1 MKALSGESTPW
12 TRVLGITICVA
23 FAYIV
28 GSVFADIFQGFG
40 TSLFHFRGGI
50 NRLYK
55 MAEPPGWSIAATLLG
70 VWLGLLIGAWYIRR
84 RGWVSSLRGLFQTRW
99 SDLAFIPLGIA
110 GQVIISLAYAPF
122 HLGSKMDA
130 PAKHLFGGAGGF
142 LWLLGVMSVLGA
154 PIVEETVFRG
164 MMYRG
169 FFENFADRN
178 ERWAFRLALF
188 FSALL
193 FAGAHFELLQ
203 LPGLF
208 FVGLLLAYLVKKT
221 GRLVPSIV
229 THASFNAVA
238 FAYVTFAQ
246 HGKI

>member
-1 MKALSGESTPW
+1 MNALSGQSTPW
-12 TRVLGITICVA
+12 TRVLGITICIALAYVA
-23 FAYIV
+23 

-40 TSLFHFRGGI
+40 VSLFHFPGGI
-50 NRLYK
+50 NKIYT

-70 VWLGLLIGAWYIRR
+70 VWVGLLLGAWYIRR
-84 RGWVSSLRGLFQTRW
+84 RGWVSSLRGLFHAKW
-99 SDLAFIPLGIA
+99 SDLSYIPLGIA
-110 GQVIISLAYAPF
+110 GQVGISLAYAPF
-122 HLGSKMDA
+122 HLGSKMDG
-130 PAKHLFGGAGGF
+130 PVKHLFGGAGGF
-142 LWLLGVMSVLGA
+142 LWLLGVMSILGA
-154 PIVEETVFRG
+154 PIIEETVFRG

-169 FFENFADRN
+169 FYENFADRN
-178 ERWAFRLALF
+178 ERWAFRLALVI
-188 FSALL
+188 SALL

-238 FAYVTFAQ
+238 FAVVTFAQ